1 MKHYELDVCGGAE
14 FPNIAT
20 ISELCHTLF
29 KTRKS
34 KSYVMI
40 DQMIF
45 LFLTLPVS
53 TASTERA
60 FSVMKILKTDL
71 RSKMDDAF
79 LGDIMV
85 MYIERRFAKKIDIEK
100 LIDEFDNM
108 GDRRV
113 KLR

>member
-1 MKHYELDVCGGAE
+1 
-14 FPNIAT
+14 
-20 ISELCHTLF
+20 
-29 KTRKS
+29 
-34 KSYVMI
+34 
-40 DQMIF
+40 
-45 LFLTLPVS
+45 
-53 TASTERA
+53 
-60 FSVMKILKTDL
+60 MKILKTDL